1 MTVAS
6 PAPESRWDAPEIGV
20 RTFKF
25 ALVFFE
31 RQYGRA
37 RLEQAWQEHALPLPL
52 ASTED
57 LTSFVSLAFGER
69 LLEALI
75 AAAGDSR
82 FLEKAGRFAAGPESL
97 GFAYHML
104 RGLGTPRLAYQ
115 KTVELGP
122 NYNRVGRFTIDRI
135 TDTELALSY
144 KSRVAERN
152 RNVCIMR
159 QATFAAMP
167 SIWGL
172 PDAEV
177 KETQCQVLG
186 ADCCRYE
193 LSWQRRPP
201 VTWRRFVGGGV
212 GLALGVPV
220 VMAGAA
226 APWVPAVFSACG
238 FFFGAWRDGLRV
250 AEAKDAILKQ
260 QTDGMSMS
268 IEELTRRA
276 DEIFRANVE
285 LDQRVADR
293 TRELNEALQRLRELD
308 QLKNE
313 FFANVSHELR
323 TPLTLILAPVEERL
337 STSLPREELELLE
350 GVRRNARRLLRFIDD
365 LLDLSRIDAGHLRL
379 DIVSFDARTLVE
391 QVVSGFR
398 LAAEAAGVELR
409 VEGPTSANSL
419 WGDLHRLESV
429 VGNLLG
435 NALKFTPRGGRVT
448 VTVHEGASE
457 TSLTVTDTGPGIA
470 PSDLPRVF
478 ERFFQAEGERSQR
491 RGVGIGLALAKNLVE
506 LHGGRLA
513 VESRPGEGASFT
525 VVLRR
530 GRDHFAPGVLER
542 RRVQVEV
549 KEARRAADA
558 PHTPVTPVPE
568 APVTRAGAP
577 VSFDGRRAR
586 VLVVEDNAE
595 LRQLFRDLLASSYE
609 VLLAADGE
617 SGLAAVRKDRPDLVL
632 SDVMM
637 PGMSGT
643 SLCASIKA
651 DPVLAST
658 PVVLIT
664 ARSGADAA
672 LEGFS
677 AGADEFVEKPF
688 HPRVLLARVQAQ
700 LRLRA
705 MGLQV
710 ASQARLAAVGTLAAG
725 VGHEVR
731 NPVNAVLNGVRV
743 LAEQATDPDQ
753 RRLVDV
759 IIDAARRIDHI
770 SKALLDHAS
779 PGDRGGAR
787 PTDVKEGIDATAR
800 LLGHRFGDVKLHLAL
815 APGVRVVAP
824 AVELNQVFLNLLDNA
839 LVAKAGNIWVT
850 MTTTERTMRVTVDD
864 DGPGVPADV
873 AARIFDPFFTTRA
886 PGEGTGLGLYLCRQS
901 VQRWGGTLAYAPRP
915 GGGARFELELPR
927 ETP

>member
-1 MTVAS
+1 MSS
-6 PAPESRWDAPEIGV
+6 PEAEPRWDAPEVGV
-20 RTFKF
+20 RTFR
-25 ALVFFE
+25 ALLVFFE

-37 RLEQAWQEHALPLPL
+37 RLEQLWKEAALPLPL
-52 ASTED
+52 AVVED
-57 LTSFVSLAFGER
+57 LSGFVSLAFGDR
-69 LLEALI
+69 LLDALVE
-75 AAAGDSR
+75 GSGNPR
-82 FLEKAGRFAAGPESL
+82 FLQDAGRFAAGPEAL
-97 GFAYHML
+97 GFAYYML
-104 RGLGTPRLAYQ
+104 RGLGTPRLIYQ
-115 KTVELGP
+115 KVVELGP
-122 NYNRVGRFTIDRI
+122 TYNRVGRFAIERI
-135 TDTELALSY
+135 SDVELVLTY
-144 KSRVAERN
+144 KSQMPERN
-152 RNVCIMR
+152 RNGCLTR

-167 SIWGL
+167 GIWGL

-201 VTWRRFVGGGV
+201 VTWRRFVGGVV

-220 VMAGAA
+220 VMAAAA
-226 APWVPAVFSACG
+226 APWVPAIFSAGG
-238 FFFGAWRDGLRV
+238 FFLGAWLDQLRV

-276 DEIFRANVE
+276 DEVFRANVE

-337 STSLPREELELLE
+337 STALAREELTLLE
-350 GVRRNARRLLRFIDD
+350 GIRRNARRLLRFIDD

-379 DIVSFDARTLVE
+379 DIVSFDATTLVE

-409 VEGPTSANSL
+409 VEGPKSANNL

-435 NALKFTPRGGRVT
+435 NALKFTPPGGRVT
-448 VTVHEGASE
+448 VKVEEGAHE

-470 PSDLPRVF
+470 AHDLTRIF

-491 RGVGIGLALAKNLVE
+491 RGVGIGLSLAKNLVE
-506 LHGGRLA
+506 LHGGRLT
-513 VESRPGEGASFT
+513 VTSTPGEGASFT

-558 PHTPVTPVPE
+558 HRTPVTPVPE
-568 APVTRAGAP
+568 PPVARAEAP

-586 VLVVEDNAE
+586 VLVVEDNVE
-595 LRQLFRDLLASSYE
+595 LRQLFRDLLSGTHD
-609 VLLAADGE
+609 VLLAGDGE
-617 SGLAAVRKDRPDLVL
+617 RGLEAVRKERPDLVL

-637 PGMSGT
+637 PGLSGT
-643 SLCASIKA
+643 SLCAAIKA
-651 DPVLAST
+651 DPALAST

-672 LEGFS
+672 LEGYA
-677 AGADEFVEKPF
+677 AGADEFIEKPF

-705 MGLQV
+705 LGLQV
-710 ASQARLAAVGTLAAG
+710 ATQARLAAVGTLAAG

-731 NPVNAVLNGVRV
+731 NPVNAVLNGARV
-743 LAEQATDPDQ
+743 LAEHATDPDA

-759 IIDAARRIDHI
+759 VIDAARRIDHI
-770 SKALLDHAS
+770 SRALLDHAS

-787 PTDVKEGIDATAR
+787 PIDVKAGLEATVR
-800 LLGHRFGDVKLHLAL
+800 LLQHRFTETQLHLAL
-815 APGVRVVAP
+815 QPDVRVVAP
-824 AVELNQVFLNLLDNA
+824 AVELNQAFLNLLDNA
-839 LVAKAGNIWVT
+839 LMAKARNVWVT
-850 MTTTERTMRVTVDD
+850 MTTTDRTARVVVDD
-864 DGPGVPADV
+864 DGPGVPPDV
-873 AARIFDPFFTTRA
+873 AARLFDPFFTTKA
-886 PGEGTGLGLYLCRQS
+886 PGEGTGLGLYLSRQS
-901 VQRWGGTLAYAPRP
+901 VHRCGGTLTYAPRP

-927 ETP
+927 ELV

>member
-1 MTVAS
+1 VNEAP
-6 PAPESRWDAPEIGV
+6 PAEARWDTPEIGV
-20 RTFKF
+20 RTFKS

-31 RQYGRA
+31 RQYGRE
-37 RLEQAWQEHALPLPL
+37 RLEQLWKKEALPLSL
-52 ASTED
+52 EFTED
-57 LTSFVSLAFGER
+57 ITAFVSLAFGER
-69 LLEALI
+69 VLEALVTG
-75 AAAGDSR
+75 AGDVR
-82 FLEKAGRFAAGPESL
+82 FLEKVARFAAGPEAL
-97 GFAYHML
+97 GFAYYML
-104 RGLGTPRLAYQ
+104 RGLGTPRLAYE

-122 NYNRVGRFTIDRI
+122 NYNRVGQFTIERL
-135 TDTELALSY
+135 TDTELALTY

-167 SIWGL
+167 GIWGL
-172 PDAEV
+172 PDAAV

-186 ADCCRYE
+186 APCCRYE

-212 GLALGVPV
+212 GLALGVPA

-226 APWVPAVFSACG
+226 APWVAAVFSACG
-238 FFFGAWRDGLRV
+238 FFFGAWLDGLRV
-250 AEAKDAILKQ
+250 AAAKDAILKQ

-276 DEIFRANVE
+276 DEVFRANVE

-323 TPLTLILAPVEERL
+323 TPLTLILAPVEDRL
-337 STSLPREELELLE
+337 ATALPRDEVELLE
-350 GVRRNARRLLRFIDD
+350 GIRRNARRLLRFIDD

-379 DIVSFDARTLVE
+379 DIVSFDATTLVE

-398 LAAEAAGVELR
+398 HAAEAANVALV
-409 VEGPTSANSL
+409 VEGPKSANNL
-419 WGDLHRLESV
+419 WGDLHRLESAL
-429 VGNLLG
+429 GNLLG
-435 NALKFTPRGGRVT
+435 NALKFTPSGGRIT
-448 VTVHEGASE
+448 VRVQEGHDE
-457 TSLTVTDTGPGIA
+457 TTLSVTDTGPGIA
-470 PSDLPRVF
+470 PHELARIF
-478 ERFFQAEGERSQR
+478 ERFYQAEGERAQR
-491 RGVGIGLALAKNLVE
+491 RGVGIGLSLAKNLVE
-506 LHGGRLA
+506 LHGGRLS
-513 VESRPGEGASFT
+513 VSSTPGQGATFT
-525 VVLRR
+525 LALKR

-549 KEARRAADA
+549 KEARRASDA
-558 PHTPVTPVPE
+558 NRALVTPVPS
-568 APVTRAGAP
+568 APVARAAGP
-577 VSFDGRRAR
+577 VSFDGRRPR

-595 LRQLFRDLLASSYE
+595 LRQLFRDLLSPSYE

-617 SGLAAVRKDRPDLVL
+617 NGLAAVRKERPDLVL

-651 DPVLAST
+651 DPLLAST

-672 LEGFS
+672 LEGFA

-705 MGLQV
+705 MGAQL

-731 NPVNAVLNGVRV
+731 NPVNAVLNGIRV

-759 IIDAARRIDHI
+759 IIDAARRIEHI

-787 PTDVKEGIDATAR
+787 PIDVKEGIEATAR
-800 LLGHRFGDVKLHLAL
+800 LLEHRFIDTRLHLAL
-815 APGVRVVAP
+815 EVGVTVIAP

-839 LVAKAGNIWVT
+839 LVAKAKNVWVS
-850 MTTTERTMRVTVDD
+850 MQAAGARVQVVVDD
-864 DGPGVPADV
+864 DGPGVPAEV

-886 PGEGTGLGLYLCRQS
+886 PGEGTGLGLYLSRQS
-901 VQRWGGTLAYAPRP
+901 VQKWGGRLTYAPRP
-915 GGGARFELELPR
+915 GGGARFQLDLPR
-927 ETP
+927 EMQ